1 MRLLLKRAGVLL
13 VLALLIVFGLLF
25 FMTKYF
31 MNASQWAGYTAN
43 KHLFISGKPISS
55 GAIYDRSGKI
65 LFRMTGDKL
74 EFNKNKTVRM
84 ALMHATGDINGN
96 VATGARV
103 AFKGKLAGWDF
114 LNGAY
119 HFDKSDFGEDVT
131 LSLDADLCVTAYK
144 ALNGRKGT
152 VGVYNYRNG
161 EILCML
167 SNPSF
172 DPQYPPDVESDTEKY
187 KGVFLNRLLSAAYTP
202 GSVFKL
208 VTAAAA
214 IENIEDIEHK
224 VYQCDGKLNVNGNLV
239 TCLSA
244 HGKVNLEEA
253 LAQSCNVAF
262 AEITLELGADTLQK
276 YADLAG
282 LNTCLEFDGIRTVA
296 GNVNVADAEEA
307 DLAWA
312 GIGQYSNI
320 VNPFNFMLYM
330 GSVANDGVRVTPHI
344 LSDSGLLHGVKSFAA
359 EHKRILPTA
368 ASKELG
374 KMMRNNVVSNYGEE
388 NFKGLEM
395 CAKSG
400 TAEVGGYLKP
410 HSWFAGYLDRDDF
423 PLAFVVVIENGGSGS
438 TAAGAVA
445 AKVMKEAVKE

>member
-96 VATGARV
+96 VATGTRV

-161 EILCML
+161 EILCMV

-224 VYQCDGKLNVNGNLV
+224 VYQCDG
-239 TCLSA
+239 
-244 HGKVNLEEA
+244 
-253 LAQSCNVAF
+253 
-262 AEITLELGADTLQK
+262 
-276 YADLAG
+276 
-282 LNTCLEFDGIRTVA
+282 
-296 GNVNVADAEEA
+296 
-307 DLAWA
+307 
-312 GIGQYSNI
+312 
-320 VNPFNFMLYM
+320 M
-330 GSVANDGVRVTPHI
+330 
-344 LSDSGLLHGVKSFAA
+344 
-359 EHKRILPTA
+359 
-368 ASKELG
+368 
-374 KMMRNNVVSNYGEE
+374 
-388 NFKGLEM
+388 
-395 CAKSG
+395 
-400 TAEVGGYLKP
+400 
-410 HSWFAGYLDRDDF
+410 
-423 PLAFVVVIENGGSGS
+423 
-438 TAAGAVA
+438 
-445 AKVMKEAVKE
+445 